1 MRKNKNQLI
10 KELETINTS
19 ESNNMAEVLKMT
31 NMQFKL
37 RIWAEEIIER
47 KGSLDFS

>member
-1 MRKNKNQLI
+1 MRKNKKQLI
-10 KELETINTS
+10 AALENINTA

-37 RIWAEEIIER
+37 RTWAEEIIER